1 MQREKIYYSFRQYL
15 LLPVGEILLFYELFF
30 FRTSA
35 ELEFFY
41 FKDFSAA
48 DISTLVK
55 HDQKLNNLVAAKL
68 SSYYAN
74 FSAIKLAN
82 QISQFFQ
89 YLASWQRGVQFQTIL
104 ICPEAIIKL
113 HQFAFS
119 RHSGGIETQD
129 IFSTDT

>member
-89 YLASWQRGVQFQTIL
+89 YLASWQRGV
-104 ICPEAIIKL
+104 
-113 HQFAFS
+113 
-119 RHSGGIETQD
+119 
-129 IFSTDT
+129 